1 MSIFNVTDSVEPILK
16 QFYSSVYED
25 LAYRDH
31 ALMGLVSKEHGS
43 GEVVKQAMKYGNT
56 AGRGAAF
63 STAQANS
70 SDSARVAFLITSAAS
85 YAVQQVKNTDIELAS
100 DDAGSIVRLLTDAME
115 GAMRGVS
122 DDLERDLFG
131 DGFGTLGYIVSN
143 TGTYILTIGAS
154 GTVANAQP
162 AINFYVNQVLV
173 SAVANNSSS
182 LDTGTALVT
191 AVDRDAGTVTVT
203 AVGGWTPTNTHAL
216 FNQADKPASATP
228 QKIAGLAAWLPL
240 TAPTSAAF
248 FGVDRSVDPQLL
260 GGVRIDGRSQG
271 TLVTVIN
278 TAAQRLG
285 TIANAKPDLVVMS
298 YTNFGLLLALLDTKA
313 RYVDVQGK
321 DIDVLYRGVEIMG
334 PKGPMTVHPAAYCP
348 DDRLYVLTSN
358 TWTLYSPGNEPIKTA
373 NRNKFV
379 DVYNADSVELRFR
392 YLCYFGCSAPGFNAV
407 VQLA

>member
-56 AGRGAAF
+56 AARGAAF

-85 YAVQQVKNTDIELAS
+85 YAVQQVSKNTDIELAS

-131 DGFGTLGYIVSN
+131 DGFGTLAYIVSN
-143 TGTYILTIGAS
+143 TGTYVSHHRRFGHRGRTRSRPSTSTL
-154 GTVANAQP
+154 
-162 AINFYVNQVLV
+162 NQVLLFRRLRITARR
-173 SAVANNSSS
+173 S
-182 LDTGTALVT
+182 TPGTALVT

-203 AVGGWTPTNTHAL
+203 AVGGWTPTNTNAL

-240 TAPTSAAF
+240 TAPTNTAF
-248 FGVDRSVDPQLL
+248 FGVDRSTRSAASRRRPHRRPFAGHAGDEHQHGGAASRHHREREARPRHHVVHQLRHPP
-260 GGVRIDGRSQG
+260 GAARHEGARYGRTSRGRIS
-271 TLVTVIN
+271 TCF
-278 TAAQRLG
+278 TAASR
-285 TIANAKPDLVVMS
+285 S
-298 YTNFGLLLALLDTKA
+298 WA
-313 RYVDVQGK
+313 R
-321 DIDVLYRGVEIMG
+321 RG
-334 PKGPMTVHPAAYCP
+334 
-348 DDRLYVLTSN
+348 R
-358 TWTLYSPGNEPIKTA
+358 
-373 NRNKFV
+373 
-379 DVYNADSVELRFR
+379 
-392 YLCYFGCSAPGFNAV
+392 
-407 VQLA
+407 

>member
-1 MSIFNVTDSVEPILK
+1 M
-16 QFYSSVYED
+16 
-25 LAYRDH
+25 
-31 ALMGLVSKEHGS
+31 
-43 GEVVKQAMKYGNT
+43 
-56 AGRGAAF
+56 
-63 STAQANS
+63 
-70 SDSARVAFLITSAAS
+70 AFLITSTTAAS

-143 TGTYILTIGAS
+143 TGTYVLTIGAS

-228 QKIAGLAAWLPL
+228 QKITGLAAWLPL
-240 TAPTSAAF
+240 PRRRPRRRC

-334 PKGPMTVHPAAYCP
+334 PKGPLTVHPAAYCP
-348 DDRLYVLTSN
+348 DDRLYVLTSS